1 MKAAQRYEDPE
12 QLGTFERTMSTRR
25 ELTMEERVD
34 HVSRALRIVGTLI
47 FISAAATF
55 LLQRWGVADDIERY
69 LSLLGMT
76 ALLPAA
82 GLLCGLGFREG
93 KSARTL
99 LGALITI
106 LPVHFAV
113 LGGLVYSQFAWDAS
127 AAMAPAYAL
136 WQGSSTFSV
145 ILTVSGAT
153 VVLAVLTWFAHATF
167 VRVRARQMTL
177 AALALNALLL
187 IPLRTP
193 WVAAAIA
200 GLAAVAVVS
209 LDSRWLRAHPELRT
223 PEGRWARG
231 LLYVPSALI
240 VARAINLY
248 PVDAAFFALTLL
260 GAGAV
265 AVAWS
270 FRGTSKSVVD
280 TTIAILA
287 FCAAAFFE
295 AIALGDHLSL
305 WVAIT
310 TAGLSTSGI
319 LLGVAYAIPKAR
331 SFAIPSAIVLALVA
345 TLLAGWLGESTVA
358 CAIGLAVGIAAA
370 AYGYL
375 SQRSL
380 VMLTGVV
387 QVGGS
392 AVVLWQSAVSDYGI
406 GTWGGLALVGVLTVV
421 ATSFLERWSR
431 ARKGAPSAPTAA
443 PAAAPAPARLS
454 DAELG
459 I

>member
-1 MKAAQRYEDPE
+1 MNAPERYEDTE
-12 QLGTFERTMSTRR
+12 KLGTLERVMSVRR
-25 ELTMEERVD
+25 ELSLEERVD
-34 HVSRALRIVGTLI
+34 HVSRVLRIVGTLT

-55 LLQRWGVADDIERY
+55 LLQRWEVANDIERY

-82 GLLCGLGFREG
+82 GLVCGLGLREG

-113 LGGLVYSQFAWDAS
+113 LGGLVYSKFAWDAS
-127 AAMAPAYAL
+127 AAMTPAYAL
-136 WQGSSTFSV
+136 WQGGSALSV
-145 ILTVSGAT
+145 LTTVGAAVAVLSG
-153 VVLAVLTWFAHATF
+153 LTWFAHATF

-200 GLAAVAVVS
+200 GAAAVCVVL

-231 LLYVPSALI
+231 LLYVPSVLI
-240 VARAINLY
+240 VARALNLY
-248 PVDAAFFALTLL
+248 PVDAAFFALSLVGL
-260 GAGAV
+260 GAV

-270 FRGTSKSVVD
+270 FRGTHSGKAD
-280 TTIAILA
+280 TTLA
-287 FCAAAFFE
+287 VAALGAASVFE
-295 AIALGDHLSL
+295 AVALTDHVSL
-305 WVAIT
+305 WLALT
-310 TAGLSTSGI
+310 GAGLGTAGA
-319 LLGVAYAIPKAR
+319 LLGLAYALPKACPL
-331 SFAIPSAIVLALVA
+331 AVPGAIVVALAA
-345 TLLAGWLGESTVA
+345 TLGAGWVGDSATA
-358 CAIGLAVGIAAA
+358 CAIGLAVGLAAA

-375 SQRSL
+375 SQRGL
-380 VMLTGVV
+380 LMLAGLL
-387 QVGGS
+387 QVGGTT
-392 AVVLWQSAVSDYGI
+392 VVLWQSAVTRYGI
-406 GTWGGLALVGVLTVV
+406 STWGGLAVVGVLTVV

-431 ARKGAPSAPTAA
+431 ARKRTPHAADGADAA
-443 PAAAPAPARLS
+443 S
-454 DAELG
+454 G
-459 I
+459 